1 MYTRNRGVGC
11 ISSAHTRAACGND
24 SDSGRRAHIGGV
36 PSSQLVSR
44 LIRWCRPRKRILASN
59 HPLRALAVSRFQSKT
74 RTKGN
79 SQSDSGIGNTGNNRA
94 ALPLRRW
101 TKPYGQGVGLC
112 FSDESQKGAAAV
124 GENLGERLHRREPR
138 SGGRA
143 ADPPATARVR
153 AFICS
158 FPTSTIGR
166 QPGGSH
172 SPNVWGLVLPS
183 DPRLA
188 HIGFLL
194 WLKVLGIGDRF
205 GCPASLRRIPCNFGS
220 LFWR

>member
-101 TKPYGQGVGLC
+101 TKPYLSIVL
-112 FSDESQKGAAAV
+112 SVRKRLDLARPESSASSAKESGCVSAMRARRARLRSERTLANVSIDVNQDPAGA
-124 GENLGERLHRREPR
+124 LLTRLPPQESAPSSVHSQHPR
-138 SGGRA
+138 L
-143 ADPPATARVR
+143 
-153 AFICS
+153 
-158 FPTSTIGR
+158 
-166 QPGGSH
+166 GGSREGRIH
-172 SPNVWGLVLPS
+172 LT
-183 DPRLA
+183 
-188 HIGFLL
+188 
-194 WLKVLGIGDRF
+194 F
-205 GCPASLRRIPCNFGS
+205 GG
-220 LFWR
+220 